1 MEEVIRECTARRC
14 FRVLIEERL
23 EGPRLGTIE
32 VFGMVSK
39 GSARFQG
46 TLEAMAYVDLNA
58 EGDVMRFAEDVA
70 VNRGFP
76 VKVFPTVA
84 AAEEWLVS
92 LPEAGAPNPPRRN
105 LCAARSAPPGN
116 PARAAP
122 LRARER
128 HRSARAAGAGSR
140 AARPAG
146 SRPYSASALIGRL
159 IRERTAPLAGRG
171 WVSTRYAISQS

>member
-1 MEEVIRECTARRC
+1 MTYKLTIHQKPAYLHVAVTGRNSGENVVRYMEEVIRECTARRC

-39 GSARFQG
+39 GSARFQR
-46 TLEAMAYVDLNA
+46 TLEAMACVDLNA

-84 AAEEWLVS
+84 AAEEWLLS
-92 LPEAGAPNPPRRN
+92 IPDADTQNP
-105 LCAARSAPPGN
+105 
-116 PARAAP
+116 
-122 LRARER
+122 
-128 HRSARAAGAGSR
+128 HR
-140 AARPAG
+140 
-146 SRPYSASALIGRL
+146 
-159 IRERTAPLAGRG
+159 
-171 WVSTRYAISQS
+171 

>member
-1 MEEVIRECTARRC
+1 MTYRLTIDQKPAYLRVAVTGRNSGENVVRYMEEVIRECTARRC

-76 VKVFPTVA
+76 VKVFPTLV
-84 AAEEWLVS
+84 AAEEWLLS
-92 LPEAGAPNPPRRN
+92 IPDADTQNP
-105 LCAARSAPPGN
+105 
-116 PARAAP
+116 
-122 LRARER
+122 
-128 HRSARAAGAGSR
+128 HR
-140 AARPAG
+140 
-146 SRPYSASALIGRL
+146 
-159 IRERTAPLAGRG
+159 
-171 WVSTRYAISQS
+171 

>member
-1 MEEVIRECTARRC
+1 MSGRNSGETVVRYLEEVIRECTTRRC

-39 GSARFQG
+39 GARFQR

-76 VKVFPTVA
+76 VRVFPTVA
-84 AAEEWLVS
+84 AAEERLLS
-92 LPEAGAPNPPRRN
+92 LPDADAHNP
-105 LCAARSAPPGN
+105 
-116 PARAAP
+116 
-122 LRARER
+122 
-128 HRSARAAGAGSR
+128 HR
-140 AARPAG
+140 
-146 SRPYSASALIGRL
+146 
-159 IRERTAPLAGRG
+159 
-171 WVSTRYAISQS
+171 

>member
-1 MEEVIRECTARRC
+1 MEEVIRECTTPRC

-23 EGPRLGTIE
+23 DGPRLGTIE

-39 GSARFQG
+39 GSARFQR

-84 AAEEWLVS
+84 AAEEWLLS
-92 LPEAGAPNPPRRN
+92 LPDAEADNP
-105 LCAARSAPPGN
+105 
-116 PARAAP
+116 
-122 LRARER
+122 
-128 HRSARAAGAGSR
+128 HR
-140 AARPAG
+140 
-146 SRPYSASALIGRL
+146 
-159 IRERTAPLAGRG
+159 
-171 WVSTRYAISQS
+171 

>member
-1 MEEVIRECTARRC
+1 MTYKLTIDHKPAYLHVAVSGRNSGETVVRYLEEVIRECTTRRC

-76 VKVFPTVA
+76 VRVFPTVA
-84 AAEEWLVS
+84 AAEERLLS
-92 LPEAGAPNPPRRN
+92 LPDADAHNP
-105 LCAARSAPPGN
+105 
-116 PARAAP
+116 
-122 LRARER
+122 
-128 HRSARAAGAGSR
+128 HR
-140 AARPAG
+140 
-146 SRPYSASALIGRL
+146 
-159 IRERTAPLAGRG
+159 
-171 WVSTRYAISQS
+171 

>member
-1 MEEVIRECTARRC
+1 MTYKLTIDQKPGYLHLAVTGRNSSENVVRYMEEVIRECTARRC

-84 AAEEWLVS
+84 AAAEWLLS
-92 LPEAGAPNPPRRN
+92 LPDAEADNP
-105 LCAARSAPPGN
+105 
-116 PARAAP
+116 
-122 LRARER
+122 
-128 HRSARAAGAGSR
+128 HR
-140 AARPAG
+140 
-146 SRPYSASALIGRL
+146 
-159 IRERTAPLAGRG
+159 
-171 WVSTRYAISQS
+171 

>member
-1 MEEVIRECTARRC
+1 MTYKLTIHQKPGYLHVAVTGRNSGENVVRYMEEVIRECAARRC
-14 FRVLIEERL
+14 FRVLVEERL

-39 GSARFQG
+39 GSARFQR

-84 AAEEWLVS
+84 AAEEWLLS
-92 LPEAGAPNPPRRN
+92 IPDADTQNP
-105 LCAARSAPPGN
+105 
-116 PARAAP
+116 
-122 LRARER
+122 
-128 HRSARAAGAGSR
+128 HR
-140 AARPAG
+140 
-146 SRPYSASALIGRL
+146 
-159 IRERTAPLAGRG
+159 
-171 WVSTRYAISQS
+171 